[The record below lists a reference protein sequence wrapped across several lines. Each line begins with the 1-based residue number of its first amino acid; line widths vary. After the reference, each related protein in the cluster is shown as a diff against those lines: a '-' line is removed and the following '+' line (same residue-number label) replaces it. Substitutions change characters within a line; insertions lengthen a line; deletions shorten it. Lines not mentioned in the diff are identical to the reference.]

1 MSSGITLFCAYVLL
15 YLPPPPPMERLLWFS
30 WRIVVFSTKVLHWS
44 FIVSCRVAIGADIK
58 PIKLISC
65 VTDSNKFHWLLDSVI
80 WAQSELL
87 LLSNLSFWLQMI
99 TAANTLHATV
109 LFRPWFRVKVSY
121 LKDLIMRRG
130 VGGGTRCGSMAL
142 ICFLE
147 WPAKIWTPDDLF
159 SQPFQK
165 QAAFETEFLYPRLW
179 SSATLSFGDGPSS
192 VGRAPWL
199 FVSNP
204 RWNSSTLLTQ
214 SFPDMK
220 HLVSDFCK

>member
-1 MSSGITLFCAYVLL
+1 
-15 YLPPPPPMERLLWFS
+15 MERLLWFS

-121 LKDLIMRRG
+121 FYDTLTLINYEA
-130 VGGGTRCGSMAL
+130 GGGGRHTLWLYG
-142 ICFLE
+142 F
-147 WPAKIWTPDDLF
+147 DLF
-159 SQPFQK
+159 SRVASKNLDSWRSIFPTISETSSFWNWVSLPQTLEFCNSFIWRWAIFCWK
-165 QAAFETEFLYPRLW
+165 GAMAFCL
-179 SSATLSFGDGPSS
+179 
-192 VGRAPWL
+192 
-199 FVSNP
+199 
-204 RWNSSTLLTQ
+204 
-214 SFPDMK
+214 
-220 HLVSDFCK
+220 